1 MGKKYL
7 ETKKNTL
14 ESSIIGVWED
24 AAKLNEYKTKLGERK
39 RVSGGDGRR
48 TENKKLKGVEVT
60 EGSKEEYE
68 KFFNAAMKKF
78 KINSPADLKSD
89 EEKKKFFDYVDKNY
103 TGEKNE
109 EFDLDEGTK
118 QVLAHGGKG
127 KYKVTKDG
135 DTIEIKFGGKVVGT
149 ADFDR
154 GADSFFVSIKG
165 EKGQK
170 SFDDAQAIADYFA
183 KNKITEE
190 VDLDEA
196 VKHMEVP
203 PDGPRGRGVPM
214 AHPERIGYDSKEN
227 QQAYNSITH
236 GTPDNQIDTAKHF
249 MKKGLK
255 GKQLHKAVADH
266 HDVIH
271 VDVHKQLNH
280 DKKKLH
286 PLHMSFV
293 EEDELEKQHEMRMYD
308 MKDAVRKVWEASDRE
323 KIENKREKSVKAKPG
338 KTMTGDDM
346 SEIEINPKIK
356 G

>member
-39 RVSGGDGRR
+39 RVAGGDGRR

-78 KINSPADLKSD
+78 NINSPADLKSD

-190 VDLDEA
+190 
-196 VKHMEVP
+196 
-203 PDGPRGRGVPM
+203 
-214 AHPERIGYDSKEN
+214 
-227 QQAYNSITH
+227 
-236 GTPDNQIDTAKHF
+236 
-249 MKKGLK
+249 
-255 GKQLHKAVADH
+255 
-266 HDVIH
+266 
-271 VDVHKQLNH
+271 
-280 DKKKLH
+280 
-286 PLHMSFV
+286 
-293 EEDELEKQHEMRMYD
+293 DELEKQHEMRMYD

>member
-7 ETKKNTL
+7 ETKKNSI

-39 RVSGGDGRR
+39 RVAGGDGRR

-78 KINSPADLKSD
+78 NINSPADLKSD

-109 EFDLDEGTK
+109 EVELDEASKFSNADFILGFAVPWAKNPTTQYEPHLVNYVKKLAPSGNREYAYRMVAQVVQQLINGGMPAIRQWLQQNKGYYDKMDSTVKKELMKGMKEEVDLDEGTK

-127 KYKVTKDG
+127 KYKVIKDG

-183 KNKITEE
+183 KNKIT
-190 VDLDEA
+190 
-196 VKHMEVP
+196 
-203 PDGPRGRGVPM
+203 
-214 AHPERIGYDSKEN
+214 
-227 QQAYNSITH
+227 
-236 GTPDNQIDTAKHF
+236 
-249 MKKGLK
+249 
-255 GKQLHKAVADH
+255 
-266 HDVIH
+266 
-271 VDVHKQLNH
+271 
-280 DKKKLH
+280 
-286 PLHMSFV
+286 

>member
-78 KINSPADLKSD
+78 KINSPADLNSD

-109 EFDLDEGTK
+109 EF
-118 QVLAHGGKG
+118 
-127 KYKVTKDG
+127 
-135 DTIEIKFGGKVVGT
+135 
-149 ADFDR
+149 
-154 GADSFFVSIKG
+154 
-165 EKGQK
+165 
-170 SFDDAQAIADYFA
+170 
-183 KNKITEE
+183 
-190 VDLDEA
+190 DLDEA

-236 GTPDNQIDTAKHF
+236 
-249 MKKGLK
+249 
-255 GKQLHKAVADH
+255 
-266 HDVIH
+266 
-271 VDVHKQLNH
+271 
-280 DKKKLH
+280 
-286 PLHMSFV
+286 
-293 EEDELEKQHEMRMYD
+293 
-308 MKDAVRKVWEASDRE
+308 
-323 KIENKREKSVKAKPG
+323 
-338 KTMTGDDM
+338 
-346 SEIEINPKIK
+346 
-356 G
+356 